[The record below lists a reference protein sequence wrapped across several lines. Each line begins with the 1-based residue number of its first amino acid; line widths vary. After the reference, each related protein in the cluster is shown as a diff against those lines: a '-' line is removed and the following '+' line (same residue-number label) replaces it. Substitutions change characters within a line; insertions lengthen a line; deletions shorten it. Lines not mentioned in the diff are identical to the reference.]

1 MASTPLHA
9 LQVFVE
15 VAQRGGIRP
24 AAESLNVT
32 PGAVSRQIKSL
43 EEHLG
48 RRLLERQPGSMARLT
63 RDGEQL
69 LHRSRG
75 HMDGLLQILSTS
87 ATSRRTRVVVVNTSV
102 TLAMHW
108 LIPLLPKLQQRHPTL
123 RVEVQTDDGPA
134 NGSLP
139 VDVFLRRDQAELAG
153 LRAEPFLT
161 EYAVLVVSSKLWS
174 LDRPWNDAALR
185 RTPRVAARSRPDLW
199 PAWCE
204 RQGLD
209 EAALSPVQ
217 TFDNT
222 ILAIQAVVQGLG
234 IGVLPL
240 PFVADMLAAKTL
252 RQLPF
257 PPVRTGSYAY
267 AVRTGREAARVT
279 AFTDWLK
286 STGHAAQTVRS

>member
-9 LQVFVE
+9 LQVFIE
-15 VAQRGGIRP
+15 VARRGGIRP

-48 RRLLERQPGSMARLT
+48 RRLLERQPGNMARLT
-63 RDGEQL
+63 REGEQL

-75 HMDGLLQILSTS
+75 HMDGLQQILSPT
-87 ATSRRTRVVVVNTSV
+87 TSRRARAVVVNTSV

-108 LIPLLPKLQQRHPTL
+108 LIPQLPKLQQRHPTL

-134 NGSLP
+134 DGSLP
-139 VDVFLRRDQAELAG
+139 VDVFLRRDPAELAG
-153 LRAEPFLT
+153 LRVEPFLT
-161 EYAVLVVSSKLWS
+161 EYAALVASPSAWPT
-174 LDRPWNDAALR
+174 DRPWSHAALR
-185 RTPRVAARSRPDLW
+185 HITRIAARSRPDLW

-204 RQGLD
+204 HQELD
-209 EAALSPVQ
+209 EAALPPVQ
-217 TFDNT
+217 MFDNT

-234 IGVLPL
+234 VGVLPL
-240 PFVADMLAAKTL
+240 PFVADMLTTKTL
-252 RQLPF
+252 RQLPAA
-257 PPVRTGSYAY
+257 PVPTGSYAY

-286 STGHAAQTVRS
+286 STGQAAQTTRP

>member
-15 VAQRGGIRP
+15 VARRGGIRP

-32 PGAVSRQIKSL
+32 PGAVSRQIKAL

-48 RRLLERQPGSMARLT
+48 RSLLERQPGSMARLT
-63 RDGEQL
+63 PDGEQL

-75 HMDGLLQILSTS
+75 HMDGLQQILSLP
-87 ATSRRTRVVVVNTSV
+87 ATGRRPRAVVVNTSV

-108 LIPLLPKLQQRHPTL
+108 LIPQLPRLQQHHPTL

-134 NGSLP
+134 DRSLP
-139 VDVFLRRDQAELAG
+139 VDVFLRRDPAELAG
-153 LRAEPFLT
+153 LRVEPFLT
-161 EYAVLVVSSKLWS
+161 EYAALVASPSAWPA
-174 LDRPWNDAALR
+174 DRPWSHAALR
-185 RTPRVAARSRPDLW
+185 HITRIAARSRPDLW

-204 RQGLD
+204 HAGLN
-209 EAALSPVQ
+209 EATLPPAQ
-217 TFDNT
+217 AFDNT

-234 IGVLPL
+234 VGVLPL
-240 PFVADMLAAKTL
+240 PFVADMLTTKTL
-252 RQLPF
+252 RQLPAA
-257 PPVRTGSYAY
+257 PVPTGSYAY
-267 AVRTGREAARVT
+267 AVRTGRESARVT

-286 STGHAAQTVRS
+286 TTGRIARTTRP